1 MSFFPEKR
9 LWFMVLST
17 AAAVASVCGGDGP
30 QGSAVVP
37 GWERR
42 TAAWSSIRRALA
54 KHRRTR
60 FTADAMRVYST
71 LTVLGLA
78 GVLAGVVARAA
89 DPLPQPAAE
98 GWTSEAFAEA
108 AAAELKHLGEAL
120 QSAEGPAL
128 GPIVGIPCDVLRPAD
143 LTLENKDPAFVVRR
157 AGAATGPRTTLSDA
171 LAGLRGA
178 FSRETG
184 VTRCKFK
191 VIDVR
196 ETDRITRQ
204 FVSLFGPAADGGLL
218 EINATWRVRWT
229 GTAEAPVPAEVWRE
243 AHEETRHTRP
253 EPLFADA
260 TDAVLPKSDDVR
272 RQFLHGTDTWREQ
285 IEVFNRM
292 YKFAYNGLALGDA
305 DGDGRD
311 DLFSCQNGGLPNR
324 LFLQQPD
331 GRLRDATAESG
342 LGSLDATQGALFLDL
357 DNDGDQDLVT
367 SMPSGLVFFENTG
380 KARFALR
387 ARSPVAEAGY
397 SLAAADFDRNGFV
410 DIYVCRY
417 HADRKEGAQLAVP
430 VPYFNAENGGANYL
444 VQNLGP
450 AGNGGWLRFED
461 ATRETGLDANNSR
474 FSFAAVWDDLDGDG
488 DDDLYVANDFGR
500 NVCYLND
507 LVPGGRAVFREIAMD
522 IGLKDGGFGMSAATG
537 DFDRDGR
544 RDLYVG
550 NMFSSAG
557 NRVTRQPKF
566 RPGDPVGIIGEF
578 QLMARGNSLF
588 LGRGDPGRPRF
599 DDASLVSGTTMGRW
613 AWGSMPADLNNDGWE
628 DLVVANGY
636 ITGRKPDDL

>member
-1 MSFFPEKR
+1 
-9 LWFMVLST
+9 
-17 AAAVASVCGGDGP
+17 
-30 QGSAVVP
+30 
-37 GWERR
+37 
-42 TAAWSSIRRALA
+42 
-54 KHRRTR
+54 
-60 FTADAMRVYST
+60 MRGFST
-71 LTVLGLA
+71 LRVIGLA
-78 GVLAGVVARAA
+78 GLLAGTVARAA
-89 DPLPQPAAE
+89 EPLPQPAAE

-108 AAAELKHLGEAL
+108 VGAELKHLGEAL
-120 QSAEGPAL
+120 QFPVVPAL
-128 GPIVGIPCDVLRPAD
+128 GPIAGAPSDVLRPAD
-143 LTLENKDPAFVVRR
+143 LILENKDPSFVVRR
-157 AGAATGPRTTLSDA
+157 AGAATGPRTSLADA
-171 LAGLRGA
+171 LNGLRAA
-178 FSRETG
+178 FAKDQPG

-191 VIDVR
+191 VIEVR
-196 ETDRITRQ
+196 ETDRTTRQ

-229 GTAEAPVPAEVWRE
+229 GTAASPIIAEVWRE
-243 AHEETRHTRP
+243 AHEETRHARP
-253 EPLFADA
+253 DPLFADA
-260 TDAVLPKSDDVR
+260 TDAVLPKTDDVR
-272 RQFLHGTDTWREQ
+272 RQFLHGTDTWRQQ

-331 GRLRDATAESG
+331 GSLRDATAESG
-342 LGSLDATQGALFLDL
+342 LGYLDATQGALFLDL

-380 KARFALR
+380 KARFSPR

-397 SLAAADFDRNGFV
+397 SLAAADYDRNGFL

-444 VQNLGP
+444 VKNLGP
-450 AGNGGWLRFED
+450 AGGGDWLRFED
-461 ATRETGLDANNSR
+461 ATRETGLDAKNSR

-500 NVCYLND
+500 NACYLND
-507 LVPGGRAVFREIAMD
+507 LVPGGRAVFREVAMD

-544 RDLYVG
+544 RDIYVG

-557 NRVTRQPKF
+557 SRVTRQPKF
-566 RPGDPVGIIGEF
+566 RPGDPVGIVEEF

-588 LGRGDPGRPRF
+588 LGRGEPGRPRF
-599 DDASLVSGTTMGRW
+599 DDVSVASGTTMGRW

-628 DLVVANGY
+628 DIVVANGY
-636 ITGRKPDDL
+636 ITGQRPDDL

>member
-1 MSFFPEKR
+1 
-9 LWFMVLST
+9 
-17 AAAVASVCGGDGP
+17 
-30 QGSAVVP
+30 
-37 GWERR
+37 
-42 TAAWSSIRRALA
+42 
-54 KHRRTR
+54 
-60 FTADAMRVYST
+60 MRVYST

-120 QSAEGPAL
+120 QSTEGLAL
-128 GPIVGIPCDVLRPAD
+128 GPIAGIPCDVLRPAD

-243 AHEETRHTRP
+243 VHEETRHARP

-292 YKFAYNGLALGDA
+292 YKFAYNGIALGDA

-380 KARFALR
+380 RARFALR
-387 ARSPVAEAGY
+387 ARSPVAETGY

-444 VQNLGP
+444 VKNLGP

-507 LVPGGRAVFREIAMD
+507 LVPGGRAVFREVAMD

-588 LGRGDPGRPRF
+588 LGRGEPDLPRF
-599 DDASLVSGTTMGRW
+599 DEASLVSGTTMGRW

-636 ITGRKPDDL
+636 ITGQRPDDL